1 MLESLRLG
9 CETVWVTDQTKI
21 LFNVG
26 IAHAISS
33 CGKEMLVHKV
43 TVGCKVFR
51 DQSKKSQK
59 GAKDGASV

>member
-1 MLESLRLG
+1 MLKSPRLG
-9 CETVWVTDQTKI
+9 CETVWVKDQTKI

-43 TVGCKVFR
+43 TVGCKVFS
-51 DQSKKSQK
+51 DQ
-59 GAKDGASV
+59 